1 MNHRPFGHDPAQ
13 RGNPVPLPPIA
24 NDRIRPLARMGLAL
38 LGSMLATG
46 LHAQSPAPPDTVVVA
61 GVTKRAVGSVVSL
74 QAGDTA
80 CHVVLK
86 DDQGR
91 TFQEMADFAVCE
103 RPKAVLGRRVA
114 LSYMQATVPA
124 DSCQGDPACRKT
136 QKVVIVQALK
146 VLDGAPATGGGPAAA
161 TAAAGQTSFC
171 TPLETVVFACR
182 TGAKMV
188 SICQSKEA
196 APGRGYLQ
204 YRFGKPDSAEPLEM
218 LLPEG
223 HLPASAVASGQS
235 VPFAG
240 GGGSWLRLRKG
251 PFAYVAYEG
260 IGKWGPKGETR
271 EKAGLVVERS
281 GKVVATLRCS
291 GKATSLL
298 GPDWYGQSG
307 VRTSADEDFL
317 FPD

>member
-1 MNHRPFGHDPAQ
+1 MNLPRL
-13 RGNPVPLPPIA
+13 PL
-24 NDRIRPLARMGLAL
+24 LAMAACGLAL
-38 LGSMLATG
+38 PAWVG
-46 LHAQSPAPPDTVVVA
+46 AQASPSDTVVVG
-61 GVTKRAVGSVVSL
+61 GVTKRTTGTVTDI
-74 QAGDTA
+74 QTGDTA
-80 CHVVLK
+80 CRLVLK

-91 TFQEMADFAVCE
+91 GFQEMADFALCE
-103 RPKAVLGRRVA
+103 RPKAWLGRRVA

-124 DSCQGDPACRKT
+124 ESCQGDPACRKT
-136 QKVVIVQALK
+136 QKVLVVQSLK
-146 VLDGAPATGGGPAAA
+146 VLDA
-161 TAAAGQTSFC
+161 AAAGTGGPSATAPGQASFC
-171 TPLETVVFACR
+171 TPLEAVVFACR

-188 SICQSKEA
+188 SICQSKDA

-260 IGKWGPKGETR
+260 IGKWGPRGETR
-271 EKAGLVVERS
+271 EKAGLVVERG

-291 GKATSLL
+291 GKATSQL
-298 GPDWYGQSG
+298 GPDWFGRSG
-307 VRTSADEDFL
+307 VRAAPAEDFL